1 MPSYLSRCVT
11 DGCCS
16 AAIEYIHA
24 EDEQTNYIDIGPVNK
39 AMNMLCVWIAAGGA
53 ADGKAASSVPAFQ
66 SHLASKRETHALMPK
81 ASTSADTTPVHLR
94 SARLPVGGRGRAE
107 NARVQWQPVLG
118 HVLRAA
124 GCLRSR
130 LVWRAAANGGQG
142 VALPGEDA
150 NFEYRRKLLDGGH
163 IHPGEL
169 NEILRAGLIGGN
181 CGPDLGEGTAVGPQ
195 RAASLVALAGY
206 PARPIEEVAAIVF
219 RLLYAMMM
227 GDPVQREAMPDKAA
241 ESDAS
246 SERLSRQL
254 GEALAGGKARG

>member
-1 MPSYLSRCVT
+1 MTHVSEYLTATRQFVG
-11 DGCCS
+11 DGEYWLFLPM
-16 AAIEYIHA
+16 AGAIEL
-24 EDEQTNYIDIGPVNK
+24 EKRLGIDDREGRRQPK
-39 AMNMLCVWIAAGGA
+39 SLCLIYGQLAGSFFEHE
-53 ADGKAASSVPAFQ
+53 GK
-66 SHLASKRETHALMPK
+66 L
-81 ASTSADTTPVHLR
+81 
-94 SARLPVGGRGRAE
+94 
-107 NARVQWQPVLG
+107 
-118 HVLRAA
+118 
-124 GCLRSR
+124 
-130 LVWRAAANGGQG
+130 
-142 VALPGEDA
+142 
-150 NFEYRRKLLDGGH
+150 KLLDGGH

-254 GEALAGGKARG
+254 GEALAGGKAHG